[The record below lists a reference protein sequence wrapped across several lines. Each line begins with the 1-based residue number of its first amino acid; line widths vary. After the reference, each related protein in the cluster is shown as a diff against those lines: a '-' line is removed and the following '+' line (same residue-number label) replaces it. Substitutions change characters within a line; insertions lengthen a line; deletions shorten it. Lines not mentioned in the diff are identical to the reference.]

1 MKPSNLKRLR
11 LSLDLTPGY
20 CANGMHVSR
29 QTIYNIEDGKVPM
42 STMYFYELY
51 LKDVKRRR
59 EYARQRR
66 EQSGELYGLAVDID
80 K

>member
-1 MKPSNLKRLR
+1 MQPSNLKKLR

-29 QTIYNIEDGKVPM
+29 QTIYNIEDGKTPM
-42 STMYFYELY
+42 STNYFYELY

-59 EYARQRR
+59 EYAHQRR
-66 EQSGELYGLAVDID
+66 EAIE
-80 K
+80 

>member
-29 QTIYNIEDGKVPM
+29 QTIYNIEEGKVPM

-59 EYARQRR
+59 ELAREWR
-66 EQSGELYGLAVDID
+66 ETWSE
-80 K
+80 

>member
-29 QTIYNIEDGKVPM
+29 QTIYNIENGTTKAE
-42 STMYFYELY
+42 SSRYFYELY

-59 EYARQRR
+59 DYARERR
-66 EQSGELYGLAVDID
+66 EANVEA
-80 K
+80 

>member
-11 LSLDLTPGY
+11 IDLGLTPGY
-20 CANGMHVSR
+20 CANGMGVSR

-66 EQSGELYGLAVDID
+66 EQSGELAREA
-80 K
+80 